1 MYAVIE
7 AGGGQLKVSKDDLVV
22 LDRLGADVGSNI
34 ELDKVLLISGEE
46 LKIGKPYVEGAKVI
60 AEVISHDKGDKVET
74 FKYRPRHRY
83 RKTVGFRARQT
94 TIRIQDIQA

>member
-22 LDRLGADVGSNI
+22 LDRLSADVGSNI

-60 AEVISHDKGDKVET
+60 AEVVSHDKGDKVET
-74 FKYRPRHRY
+74 FKYRRRHRY
-83 RKTVGFRARQT
+83 RKTIGFRARQT